1 MISRRRPIRPLHFPH
16 ANSQEEAP
24 DQEAAAPRDQHGRG
38 DPQALNRWL
47 DNHRNHH
54 IHFVRSRWPLPQRGD
69 AEGFPLPETAGI
81 KDPVIMTSLQC
92 RDCNRGIKVAVDD
105 DFGQDITK

>member
-1 MISRRRPIRPLHFPH
+1 MFDL
-16 ANSQEEAP
+16 ET
-24 DQEAAAPRDQHGRG
+24 
-38 DPQALNRWL
+38 LNRWL

-54 IHFVRSRWPLPQRGD
+54 IHFDRSRWPLPQRGD